1 MDEAALALH
10 RVLFNRYEL
19 RSDLPD
25 EQVEMYHTASRAAER
40 FCLRLG
46 REFSNRHELDAL
58 RRCVRDYYRL
68 GLSEKMRAA

>member
-25 EQVEMYHTASRAAER
+25 EQIDVSHRFETAER

-46 REFSNRHELDAL
+46 REFSNRHKLDAL
-58 RRCVRDYYRL
+58 RRCVRDYYRM